1 MTPALQHDFHIAAWL
16 DLQFT
21 SHNLYSLLLRPE
33 GHIKLGQNHRQL
45 TAGVSGDSS
54 MTLSTTLL
62 VGENFDSQLDW
73 MLGVLKAAITALV
86 QLLVVLL
93 VDSTVHKNMIAES

>member
-1 MTPALQHDFHIAAWL
+1 
-16 DLQFT
+16 
-21 SHNLYSLLLRPE
+21 
-33 GHIKLGQNHRQL
+33 
-45 TAGVSGDSS
+45 

-86 QLLVVLL
+86 QVLVVLL
-93 VDSTVHKNMIAES
+93 EDSTVHKNMIAES